1 MLGLRGGLVFLFTF
15 ALLGAG
21 GCSFFPVAG
30 PTSADIDSGTSQT
43 VPYAL
48 IKLTPET
55 IDILAAH
62 EPKGLAGAFTDRRPS
77 ANITF
82 GIGDVVSVTVFE
94 AAAGGLFIPLEAGV
108 RPGNYV
114 NLPDQMVDNNGNITM
129 PFAGPIKTA
138 GRTTVQVQ
146 DDIVNKIKNR
156 AIEPQI
162 IVTLAQQRTS
172 LISVVGAVN
181 TPLRFAVPAT
191 GAGDRVLDAITR
203 AGGISGPGY
212 ASWVM
217 LERGGRRATVPFENL
232 VMNASNNIYI
242 LPGDRIYVYQEPQKF
257 MAFGASGGA
266 AIAFGGQGQFNFDAW
281 RINLAEAVA
290 KAGGL
295 ADNQADPAA
304 VFLYRQEPREVAQL
318 LGADMTRFAGPLVP
332 VIFSISFR
340 DPGGYFLATRL
351 QMRND
356 DIIFLANAQ
365 SVDVTKFLSF
375 VNLVMST
382 AVGTEAAITGV
393 PVTSAAVR
401 GHGLAAAPSK
411 TFNTCASVV
420 AGGGGCLPGTS
431 FTQP

>member
-1 MLGLRGGLVFLFTF
+1 MLGLRCSLICLFTL

-30 PTSADIDSGTSQT
+30 PTSRDIDSETSQT

-82 GIGDVVSVTVFE
+82 GIGDVVSVTIFE

-108 RPGNYV
+108 RPGNFV
-114 NLPDQMVDNNGNITM
+114 ALPDQMVDSNGNITV
-129 PFAGPIKTA
+129 PFAGLIKAA
-138 GRTTVQVQ
+138 GRTSVQVQ

-156 AIEPQI
+156 ALEPQV

-181 TPLRFAVPAT
+181 TPLRFAVPAS

-203 AGGISGPGY
+203 AGGLSGPGY

-232 VMNASNNIYI
+232 VMNAKNNIYI
-242 LPGDRIYVYQEPQKF
+242 LPGDRIYVYLESQKF
-257 MAFGASGGA
+257 IAFGATGFNTAGTQQA
-266 AIAFGGQGQFNFDAW
+266 EIPFGAW

-295 ADNQADPAA
+295 GDVQADPGA

-318 LGADMTRFAGPLVP
+318 LGADMARFNGPLVP
-332 VIFSISFR
+332 VIFSVSFR

-351 QMRND
+351 QMRNG
-356 DIIFLANAQ
+356 DIIFVANAQ
-365 SVDVTKFLSF
+365 SVDTTKFLTF
-375 VNLVMST
+375 VSS
-382 AVGTEAAITGV
+382 
-393 PVTSAAVR
+393 VTSAAV
-401 GHGLAAAPSK
+401 GTAAAIQAVPI
-411 TFNTCASVV
+411 TEAAVHGRVLGGAVV
-420 AGGGGCLPGTS
+420 TTTTP
-431 FTQP
+431 

>member
-1 MLGLRGGLVFLFTF
+1 MLGLRCSLICVFTL

-21 GCSFFPVAG
+21 GCSFFPVSG
-30 PTSADIDSGTSQT
+30 PTSRDIDSETSQT

-82 GIGDVVSVTVFE
+82 GIGDVVSVTIFE

-108 RPGNYV
+108 RPGNFV
-114 NLPDQMVDNNGNITM
+114 TIPDQMVDSDGNITV
-129 PFAGPIKTA
+129 PFAGLIKTA
-138 GRTTVQVQ
+138 GRTSVQVQ

-156 AIEPQI
+156 AIEPQAV
-162 IVTLAQQRTS
+162 VTLAQQRTS

-181 TPLRFAVPAT
+181 TPLRFAVPSS

-203 AGGISGPGY
+203 AGGLSGPGY

-232 VMNASNNIYI
+232 VMNSNNNIYI
-242 LPGDRIYVYQEPQKF
+242 LPGDRIYVYQEQQKF
-257 MAFGASGGA
+257 MAFGATGGRVA
-266 AIAFGGQGQFNFDAW
+266 QGEFAFGAW
-281 RINLAEAVA
+281 RINLAEAVE

-295 ADNQADPAA
+295 VNAQANPGA

-318 LGADMTRFAGPLVP
+318 LGADMVRFNGPLVP

-356 DIIFLANAQ
+356 DIIFVAKAP
-365 SVDVTKFLSF
+365 SVDTSKFLVF
-375 VNLVMST
+375 VNLVTST
-382 AVGTEAAITGV
+382 AVGTARAIRRV
-393 PVTSAAVR
+393 PITAQAINTKTLIGAV
-401 GHGLAAAPSK
+401 P
-411 TFNTCASVV
+411 TTT
-420 AGGGGCLPGTS
+420 P
-431 FTQP
+431 

>member
-1 MLGLRGGLVFLFTF
+1 MLGLRCGLISLFSL

-21 GCSFFPVAG
+21 CTSYFPING
-30 PTSADIDSGTSQT
+30 PTSGDIDRGTSPT

-55 IDILAAH
+55 IDVLAAH

-82 GIGDVVSVTVFE
+82 GIGDVVSVSIFE

-108 RPGNYV
+108 RPGNFV
-114 NLPDQMVDNNGNITM
+114 TLPDQIVDNNGNITI
-129 PFAGPIKTA
+129 PFAGLIKVA
-138 GRTTVQVQ
+138 GRTSVQVQ
-146 DDIVNKIKNR
+146 EDIVNKIKNR
-156 AIEPQI
+156 AIEPQA
-162 IVTLAQQRTS
+162 IVTLSQQRTS
-172 LISVVGAVN
+172 LISVVGSVN
-181 TPLRFAVPAT
+181 SPLRFAVPAT

-232 VMNASNNIYI
+232 VMNAKNNIYI
-242 LPGDRIYVYQEPQKF
+242 LPGDRIYVYQEQQKF
-257 MAFGASGGA
+257 IAFGATGVNTAGTRQNE
-266 AIAFGGQGQFNFDAW
+266 IDFDAW

-295 ADNQADPAA
+295 SDVQADPGA
-304 VFLYRQEPREVAQL
+304 VYLYRQEPREVAQL
-318 LGADMTRFAGPLVP
+318 LGADMARFGGPLVP
-332 VIFSISFR
+332 VIFTVSFR

-356 DIIFLANAQ
+356 DIIFVANSQ
-365 SVDVTKFLSF
+365 SHDDSKFLTF
-375 VNLVMST
+375 VNLVTSAALGTAST
-382 AVGTEAAITGV
+382 IQSVPITEAAVHGKV
-393 PVTSAAVR
+393 LSGAAVTT
-401 GHGLAAAPSK
+401 GTTIVTAP
-411 TFNTCASVV
+411 
-420 AGGGGCLPGTS
+420 
-431 FTQP
+431 

>member
-1 MLGLRGGLVFLFTF
+1 MLGLRCSLICVFTL

-21 GCSFFPVAG
+21 GCSFFPVSG
-30 PTSADIDSGTSQT
+30 PTSRDIDSETSQT

-77 ANITF
+77 ATITF
-82 GIGDVVSVTVFE
+82 GIGDVVSVTIFE

-108 RPGNYV
+108 RPGNFV
-114 NLPDQMVDNNGNITM
+114 ALPDQMVDSTGNITI
-129 PFAGPIKTA
+129 PFAGLIKTA
-138 GRTTVQVQ
+138 GRTSVQVQ

-156 AIEPQI
+156 AIEPQAV
-162 IVTLAQQRTS
+162 VTLAQQRTS

-181 TPLRFAVPAT
+181 TPLRFAVPAS

-203 AGGISGPGY
+203 AGGLSGPGY

-232 VMNASNNIYI
+232 VMNSKNNIYI
-242 LPGDRIYVYQEPQKF
+242 LPGDRIYVYQEQQKF
-257 MAFGASGGA
+257 MAFGATGNVGVTTSGL
-266 AIAFGGQGQFNFDAW
+266 GQTQINFDAW

-295 ADNQADPAA
+295 ADFQADPGA
-304 VFLYRQEPREVAQL
+304 VYLYRQEPREVAQL
-318 LGADMTRFAGPLVP
+318 LGADMARFNGPLVP

-356 DIIFLANAQ
+356 DIIFMANAG
-365 SVDVTKFLSF
+365 SVDTAKFLSF
-375 VNLVMST
+375 VNLV
-382 AVGTEAAITGV
+382 
-393 PVTSAAVR
+393 TSAAFGTEGAIQGVPITTQ
-401 GHGLAAAPSK
+401 AINTK
-411 TFNTCASVV
+411 TLIGAVPTTTT
-420 AGGGGCLPGTS
+420 P
-431 FTQP
+431 